1 MTFGSPATTEME
13 IVMASAARITRY
25 TPEQYLAMERK
36 ADFKSEY
43 EGGFITGMA
52 GASTAHNL
60 IALNFSSEIRSQ
72 LKGRPCM
79 VFMSDMRL
87 CVGPTGLYTYPDAM
101 AVCGERQFLDAEVDT
116 LLNPAI
122 IIEVLSTTTESYER
136 GRKFRHYQ
144 QLASLQG
151 YVLVAQDGVRVER
164 FTRRGDD
171 WILSMFTRLEDTLRL
186 ESIDCEVPLREI
198 YDKVELSEEAARA
211 AWLKRG

>member
-1 MTFGSPATTEME
+1 
-13 IVMASAARITRY
+13 
-25 TPEQYLAMERK
+25 
-36 ADFKSEY
+36 
-43 EGGFITGMA
+43 
-52 GASTAHNL
+52 
-60 IALNFSSEIRSQ
+60 
-72 LKGRPCM
+72 
-79 VFMSDMRL
+79 MRL
-87 CVGPTGLYTYPDAM
+87 CVGPTGLYTYPDVM
-101 AVCGERQFLDAEVDT
+101 AVCGELQFLDAEVDT

-122 IIEVLSTTTESYER
+122 IIEVLSTTTESYDR

-151 YVLVAQDGVRVER
+151 YVLVAQDEVRVER

-171 WILSMFTRLEDTLRL
+171 WILSMFTRLEDKLRL